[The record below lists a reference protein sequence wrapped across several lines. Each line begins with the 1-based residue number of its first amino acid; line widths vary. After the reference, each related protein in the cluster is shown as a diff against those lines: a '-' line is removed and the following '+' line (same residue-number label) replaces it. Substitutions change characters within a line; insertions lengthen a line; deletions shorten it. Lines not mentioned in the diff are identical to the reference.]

1 MDKKLESVQTVDGIM
16 PITESWDA
24 VSFEEL
30 EERLE
35 LQDCPTHCNVY
46 CNKNNN

>member
-1 MDKKLESVQTVDGIM
+1 MDKKLESVKTADNVT
-16 PITESWDA
+16 PVTEAWDE

-35 LQDCPTHCNVY
+35 LGSCG
-46 CNKNNN
+46 KNSCSPNL

>member
-35 LQDCPTHCNVY
+35 LEDCGKFSCNQY
-46 CNKNNN
+46 R